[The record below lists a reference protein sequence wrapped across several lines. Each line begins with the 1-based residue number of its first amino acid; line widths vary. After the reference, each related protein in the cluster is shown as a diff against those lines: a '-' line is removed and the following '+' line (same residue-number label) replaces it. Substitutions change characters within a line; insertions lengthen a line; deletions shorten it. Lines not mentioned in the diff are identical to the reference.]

1 MGHLHHCRLSAGVFL
16 QWSRDRVT
24 LAGQSLVNVRQ
35 VRGAVLWKALS
46 LGPAGPARP
55 GRVKSGPSRD
65 CGRDELGDRCWHLAL
80 FSVRPTG
87 RLLPA
92 PGRLLPAPGRPASF
106 FLVYLSTQAA
116 SPPIPRSCYKG
127 KSHMFW
133 KRYKKLVA
141 SRDFF

>member
-1 MGHLHHCRLSAGVFL
+1 MNMMGHLHHCRLSAGVFL
-16 QWSRDRVT
+16 QWSRDGVMLT
-24 LAGQSLVNVRQ
+24 GQSLVNVHQ
-35 VRGAVLWKALS
+35 VRRAVPWEAPS

-55 GRVKSGPSRD
+55 GQVKSGPWRD
-65 CGRDELGDRCWHLAL
+65 CGRDELGDRCWHLVL

-92 PGRLLPAPGRPASF
+92 PGRPASV
-106 FLVYLSTQAA
+106 FLVCLSTQAA
-116 SPPIPRSCYKG
+116 SPPTPRSCYKG
-127 KSHMFW
+127 KSRMFW